1 MRPNALLIDS
11 RDNVVTVLQDILPG
25 GIVAW
30 SVDDQ
35 IAVHEGISAGH
46 KVAIKKLSAGAII
59 RKYGYPIGVAS
70 DEICA
75 GDRIHTH
82 NLNAVEA

>member
-1 MRPNALLIDS
+1 VQPNALLIDS

-35 IAVHEGISAGH
+35 IAVHEGIPTGH
-46 KVAIKKLSAGAII
+46 KVAIEKLPAGAII